1 MHILSYGK
9 IRLEEPEATDKMWD
23 LRCFALKSF
32 MLKHKDLMEE
42 KLFGCNWELI
52 MSGQDVE
59 EEEEEVEEEE
69 EEEQVLDSPT
79 KDDE

>member
-1 MHILSYGK
+1 
-9 IRLEEPEATDKMWD
+9 
-23 LRCFALKSF
+23 
-32 MLKHKDLMEE
+32 MEE

-52 MSGQDVE
+52 MSNQDKE
-59 EEEEEVEEEE
+59 EEEEEVEEEEEEEE